1 MKTMGFSAWVIAAAV
16 AAAPLWAAAEAD
28 IDRAGEQ
35 TVASAAALSDLNLG
49 WLERQSLSDQWGRD
63 PFAAPRRPS
72 PNALGAAPSTVPDL
86 HLSAIIY
93 GEGRGLAIIN
103 NKILRKGDQVGDR
116 EIVDILRDRV
126 VLRDAAGE
134 QELRVDA
141 FTR

>member
-1 MKTMGFSAWVIAAAV
+1 MKLMRSPAWIVLV
-16 AAAPLWAAAEAD
+16 AAAAAAPALGAD
-28 IDRAGEQ
+28 PTGPVQ
-35 TVASAAALSDLNLG
+35 SAALSDQNLG
-49 WLERQSLSDQWGRD
+49 WLERQGQSDHWGRD
-63 PFAAPRRPS
+63 PFAAPRRP
-72 PNALGAAPSTVPDL
+72 APSESSRVDLPQFAPDAIDL

-103 NKILRKGDQVGDR
+103 NSILRKGDRVGDK